1 LRAAAMANPRGESD
15 SDAVLTET
23 AQYELSL
30 SSTPD
35 DEARERA
42 LIEQL
47 IAATHLY
54 ESSEA
59 VTELMNFTIRL
70 RAFAPFNAMLL
81 HIQKPGLT
89 HAATASDWHQ
99 RFSRVPKV
107 GTRPLIVMRTMGPV
121 DFVFD
126 VLDTEGRE
134 LPESAFVFPTLGGLT
149 DERFAAIIGKIV
161 KDGIDIV
168 EMDAGDANAG
178 WIRLTSRSSSPKGKH
193 RYQLAYNRNHPAG
206 TRLVTVA
213 HELAHLYLGHL
224 GEDPGRSIRDRRDR
238 TTEQREVEAEMA
250 AYLVAKRSG
259 LTPRS
264 ESYLS
269 SYKGALAEIDL
280 YGVMRVAN
288 SIETAMGIA
297 AHQLKEKT

>member
-1 LRAAAMANPRGESD
+1 
-15 SDAVLTET
+15 
-23 AQYELSL
+23 
-30 SSTPD
+30 
-35 DEARERA
+35 
-42 LIEQL
+42 
-47 IAATHLY
+47 
-54 ESSEA
+54 
-59 VTELMNFTIRL
+59 
-70 RAFAPFNAMLL
+70 
-81 HIQKPGLT
+81 
-89 HAATASDWHQ
+89 
-99 RFSRVPKV
+99 
-107 GTRPLIVMRTMGPV
+107 
-121 DFVFD
+121 
-126 VLDTEGRE
+126 
-134 LPESAFVFPTLGGLT
+134 
-149 DERFAAIIGKIV
+149 
-161 KDGIDIV
+161 
-168 EMDAGDANAG
+168 
-178 WIRLTSRSSSPKGKH
+178 
-193 RYQLAYNRNHPAG
+193 LAYNRNHPAG